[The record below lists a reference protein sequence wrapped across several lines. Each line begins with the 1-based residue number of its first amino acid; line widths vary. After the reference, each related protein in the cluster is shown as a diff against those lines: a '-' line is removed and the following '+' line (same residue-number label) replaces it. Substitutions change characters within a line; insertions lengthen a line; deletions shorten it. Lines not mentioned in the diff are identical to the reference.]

1 MKAQIAA
8 SKRNYFRDW
17 IAFDAEFSTALLEVE
32 INANSLL
39 NSDRQHSNADVS
51 LDKINHY
58 LIKAG
63 ASLPVTPAEEARIY
77 RFTTSRIFVEAGG
90 GRQFTRLSRQ
100 AATVDAGSLRRLI
113 AMIWMD

>member
-1 MKAQIAA
+1 MSVVKWLRTDWVHQATALYWRELKAQIAA

-90 GRQFTRLSRQ
+90 GGNLP
-100 AATVDAGSLRRLI
+100 A
-113 AMIWMD
+113 